1 MMNHRDMWHPENIL
15 RKLEQLK
22 YNCQRKRNYDD
33 FAGFRQETG
42 IDDKMRRQT
51 VKKNV

>member
-22 YNCQRKRNYDD
+22 YNCQRKQITDD
-33 FAGFRQETG
+33 FAG
-42 IDDKMRRQT
+42 I
-51 VKKNV
+51 